1 MKVLDL
7 QCQDQHLFEGWFGS
21 EDDFQRQ
28 LGQGLIECPMC
39 GSKQVHKMLS
49 APRLNL
55 RAQHRTEPHSPSE
68 GPLSESASSYGASG
82 ASGDLGGVLIP
93 PFSRPLENP
102 TATPAQRLDAQR
114 IESNTP
120 GDILGDRQKAGLGAG
135 LREGALTL
143 QALKAMQDQWLKASR
158 EIMANT
164 EDVGDHFA
172 AEARRIHEGRSAER
186 GIRGLASPEEAVELI
201 EDGIAVMPLLLP
213 EAVKKTLQ

>member
-28 LGQGLIECPMC
+28 LGQGLIECPLC

-55 RAQHRTEPHSPSE
+55 RAQHRAEPHSPSE
-68 GPLSESASSYGASG
+68 GTMSESASSSGASG
-82 ASGDLGGVLIP
+82 ASVDKGGSLSP

-102 TATPAQRLDAQR
+102 SATPGQRLDAQR
-114 IESNTP
+114 IESKTP
-120 GDILGDRQKAGLGAG
+120 GDRLDDRQ
-135 LREGALTL
+135 REGALTL
-143 QALKAMQDQWLKASR
+143 QALKAMQDQWLKVSR

-186 GIRGLASPEEAVELI
+186 GIRGHASLEEAVELI
-201 EDGIAVMPLLLP
+201 EDGIGVMPLLLP